1 MNHVEFVTNRTAQHE
16 QIEKIKREKRVHG
29 GIINRKNVSKVK
41 SQKGK
46 KRSMENKVPPK
57 CEQSEKTKGKN
68 GFDSCSKLTI
78 WCLISSFQTINLKR
92 KCPNKAI
99 LIMIHILSINTVK
112 IPIYKSAEESSTLS
126 HIPLLLPDLLIKAFR
141 PSMLLMIKG
150 QKRTLPFLTFPFL
163 LRKTYSASRLLMR
176 KGQLLC
182 LLSSKEDNR
191 TCNHHRTTTLEPKRS
206 PP

>member
-1 MNHVEFVTNRTAQHE
+1 MNHVESMTNRTAQHE
-16 QIEKIKREKRVHG
+16 QIEEGKRGPRRNHKQE
-29 GIINRKNVSKVK
+29 NVSKVK

-46 KRSMENKVPPK
+46 KGSMENKVPPK

-68 GFDSCSKLTI
+68 GFDSYSKLMI
-78 WCLISSFQTINLKR
+78 WCLISSLQTVNLKR

-99 LIMIHILSINTVK
+99 LIMIHILSIETVK
-112 IPIYKSAEESSTLS
+112 IPIYKSAEESSTLP
-126 HIPLLLPDLLIKAFR
+126 HIPLLLPDLLIKACS
-141 PSMLLMIKG
+141 PSMLLLRKG
-150 QKRTLPFLTFPFL
+150 QKRTLAFLTFPFL

-182 LLSSKEDNR
+182 LLSSKEDNL
-191 TCNHHRTTTLEPKRS
+191 TCNNNRTPTLEPKRS